1 VSVLC
6 VGPTFSDTDT
16 CYGYSAMPRSAV
28 GDARKRGFPLKVEV
42 LHGPI
47 MLSMAIRG
55 ESEKQKCSATGML
68 ISTVT
73 ITTPLGLFGMC
84 GVRQIIVKEE
94 MDHPLIGR
102 PVLDEMDFAGDRQA
116 SLGRSIEAS
125 TKARRHSRTN

>member
-1 VSVLC
+1 
-6 VGPTFSDTDT
+6 
-16 CYGYSAMPRSAV
+16 
-28 GDARKRGFPLKVEV
+28 
-42 LHGPI
+42 